1 MQMLYDGYCLTME
14 PHHRV
19 ELMQDDARLD
29 AVGLVQMLFVASY
42 SANAIQR
49 NRPEASTT
57 FIQAQGLMKMRLIGV
72 T

>member
-1 MQMLYDGYCLTME
+1 
-14 PHHRV
+14 
-19 ELMQDDARLD
+19 MQDDARLD